1 MLYTEC
7 PFYGLQSKKV
17 LKRLLRIQ
25 DSKFLKQ
32 DYCASL
38 VYPHIVTDPK
48 DRLIESPHVNLKI
61 LQSRIKT
68 YLGKIHVDDNVF
80 SGIKGRSYAD
90 NAKQHVGDARRN
102 LFHNALPP
110 LWLHTYCFT
119 DLIKNSAYTVRYKPH
134 EAHYKHLVY
143 NVVEGKKKDK

>member
-48 DRLIESPHVNLKI
+48 DRLIESPHDNLKV
-61 LQSRIKT
+61 LQSRIKNH
-68 YLGKIHVDDNVF
+68 LSKIDVGENVF
-80 SGIKGRSYAD
+80 SGIYAF
-90 NAKQHVGDARRN
+90 AYQ
-102 LFHNALPP
+102 
-110 LWLHTYCFT
+110 TY
-119 DLIKNSAYTVRYKPH
+119 NSLQ
-134 EAHYKHLVY
+134 E
-143 NVVEGKKKDK
+143 N